1 MTSSENNSEVVFDL
15 EGHRGCRGLY
25 PENSIPAMLHA
36 LELGVNTLEMDAVIT
51 ADGKVVLSHEP
62 FFNHEISTLP
72 DGKEVTEAME
82 KSLNIY
88 TMSYDSVQLF
98 DVGMKPH
105 LRFPEQKRT
114 RVHKPLLSDV
124 LDAVKDWCER
134 NKKPLP
140 FFNIETKCMAATD
153 SVYHPAPAEFA
164 EILMKVIR
172 EEGVEEKAIIQS
184 FDFRTLRYLHKM
196 YPTTRLAALVE
207 GDDTLTVSEQLASL
221 GFTPAIY
228 SPAHEKV
235 TAELVEACRTAGMLL
250 IPWTVNDEA
259 DAIRLKKLGV
269 NGLITDYP
277 DRIH

>member
-25 PENSIPAMLHA
+25 PENTIPAMLHA
-36 LELGVNTLEMDAVIT
+36 MELGVNTLEMDAVIT
-51 ADGKVVLSHEP
+51 ADGQVVLSHEP

-72 DGKEVTEAME
+72 DGTEVTEAME
-82 KSLNIY
+82 KNLNIY

-105 LRFPEQKRT
+105 PRFAEQKKMG
-114 RVHKPLLSDV
+114 VHKPLLSDV

-134 NKKPLP
+134 KNKPLP
-140 FFNIETKCMAATD
+140 FFNIETKCMPATD

-172 EEGVEEKAIIQS
+172 EKGVEEKAIIQS

-207 GDDTLTVSEQLASL
+207 GDDTLTVTEQLSSL

-235 TAELVEACRTAGMLL
+235 TTEMVTNCRIAGMLL
-250 IPWTVNDEA
+250 IPWTVNDET